1 MSDPLIDLLRDR
13 PFELPDLPG
22 EGPTAEELLE
32 QRGRAY
38 TRKAAAADA
47 RRLIPIKINI
57 DGPIGLALF
66 GDPHVDDD
74 GTDIAALQRDVAIV
88 NRTPGL
94 LAGNVGDYRNNWIG
108 RLARL
113 WGEQSTS
120 ARDARVLA
128 EWLLKACPWLFL
140 VGGNHDAWSGA
151 DDPVEWI
158 AAQVNALHQP
168 FQCRIALQFPN
179 GKQVRVNARHDFT
192 GNSIYNTA
200 HGVMR
205 AAKFGWRDQVL
216 VCGHRHV
223 SGYGLEKDPSTG
235 LISHC
240 IRVASYKTHDRHA
253 IASGFPDLTVFV
265 CPVIIIDPR
274 YEDHDPR
281 LITTIFDTEEGGE
294 YLTWKRARAGFTA

>member
-1 MSDPLIDLLRDR
+1 MSDPLIDLLKDR
-13 PFELPDLPG
+13 PFEIPDLP
-22 EGPTAEELLE
+22 EPGPTAEELLE
-32 QRGRAY
+32 QRGKAF

-57 DGPIGLALF
+57 EGPIGLALF

-88 NRTPGL
+88 NRTPGM

-140 VGGNHDAWSGA
+140 VQGNHDCWSGA
-151 DDPVEWI
+151 DDPIEWI
-158 AAQVNALHQP
+158 AAQIHALAQP
-168 FQCRIALQFPN
+168 FQVRMELGFPN
-179 GKQVRVNARHDFT
+179 GKRVRVNARHDFK
-192 GNSIYNTA
+192 GRSLYNAA

-205 AAKFGWRDQVL
+205 AAKFGWRDHLL
-216 VCGHRHV
+216 VCGHTHV
-223 SGYGLEKDPSTG
+223 SGYAPLKDPSSG
-235 LISHC
+235 LISHA
-240 IRVASYKTHDRHA
+240 IRVASYKVFDAHA
-253 IASGFPDLTVFV
+253 IASGFDDENIFK
-265 CPVIIIDPR
+265 CPVVIIQPQYD
-274 YEDHDPR
+274 DNDPR
-281 LITTIFDTEEGGE
+281 LLTMMFDAETAADF
-294 YLTWKRARAGFTA
+294 LTFLKAKKS